1 MRISINPMTKKIF
14 SHVVR
19 LITVLATTCGHVHA
33 NDTSYGDDNGTIV
46 FKHQP
51 DISMDKEVL
60 LISQERIQ
68 VDYLFT
74 NNGKNDATIPIAFPM
89 PPMYFGPSDHSEIQN
104 FKVTVNGVDVKTS
117 RRLIVLLD
125 GKTDITAKMS
135 ALGWS
140 EKDLVGLFS
149 ESDVKPKGK
158 KPLPPD
164 WFTGDEP
171 RFTLNE
177 YFTWQ
182 QTFPVGQPMSIR
194 HSYTPSVTTGIPR
207 TARMLIDDYSKG
219 TCMDDIF
226 KTAIKRRDSAYG
238 VPWAHVSY
246 ILLTANNWQGPIK
259 DFTLRI
265 RKQAPTDLI
274 SMCFDD
280 DLNKIDPVT
289 FEFRRQNY
297 RPNRNLSVLFI
308 GKMEQ

>member
-1 MRISINPMTKKIF
+1 MKKKVPF
-14 SHVVR
+14 YCALV
-19 LITVLATTCGHVHA
+19 ITALTTTSVCTYA
-33 NDTSYGDDNGTIV
+33 NDTSFGDDNGTIV

-60 LISQERIQ
+60 LISPDRIQ
-68 VDYLFT
+68 VDYVFT
-74 NNGKNDATIPIAFPM
+74 NNGKTGATIPIAFPM
-89 PPMYFGPSDHSEIQN
+89 PPMYFGPSDHSEIQD
-104 FKVTVNGVDVKTS
+104 FKLTVNGADIKTS
-117 RRLIVLLD
+117 RRLVVLLD
-125 GKTDITAKMS
+125 GKIDITAKVA

-140 EKDLVGLFS
+140 EKDLVELFPV
-149 ESDVKPKGK
+149 SDIRPKGK
-158 KPLPPD
+158 KPLPED
-164 WFTGDEP
+164 WFNGIEP

-182 QTFPVGQPMSIR
+182 QTFPAGQPVLIR

-207 TARMLIDDYSKG
+207 RAGELIAGYAKE
-219 TCMDDIF
+219 TCMDDTF
-226 KTAIKRRDSAYG
+226 KTAIKRRRESTYG
-238 VPWAHVSY
+238 LPWTHLSY

-265 RKQAPTDLI
+265 RKREPTDLI

-280 DLNKIDPVT
+280 DLTKVDPST

-308 GKMEQ
+308 GKLEQ